1 MNPVII
7 GLGVVLVVI
16 IVYMIFG
23 NYLTGT
29 TSVAKEQDMTK
40 SIAAITADQLSVPD
54 AQRYSYG
61 LWIYVNAWPKTLN
74 ATGGVISTP
83 IFTRENDMDLQL
95 TGTTGTLVLVVYK
108 GTSSSANKEIQ
119 ITNNFPLQKWT
130 YITISK
136 DNTTVDLYLDG
147 KLVKSV
153 AIETTHKP
161 DATSPINFGLV
172 KDGSAFLAK
181 FTRRPRVADPQ
192 SVWNDYMGGS
202 GTGTAG
208 NGKLNVNLSLL
219 KDNVETSKFAIW

>member
-1 MNPVII
+1 MNPAII
-7 GLGVVLVVI
+7 ALGVVLVIV
-16 IVYMIFG
+16 IVYMVFG

-61 LWIYVNAWPKTLN
+61 LWIYVNAWPKTE
-74 ATGGVISTP
+74 TF
-83 IFTRENDMDLQL
+83 IFDRPDDMKLVL
-95 TGTTGTLVLVVYK
+95 LGTTGTLNLVVYNGHK
-108 GTSSSANKEIQ
+108 TTVPATPNKT
-119 ITNNFPLQKWT
+119 ITITTNFPLQKWT

-153 AIETTHKP
+153 AIDIDHKAN
-161 DATSPINFGLV
+161 ATSSINFGMV
-172 KDGSAFLAK
+172 RDGGSAFLAK

-202 GTGTAG
+202 GTGTTG
-208 NGKLNVNLSLL
+208 NGKMNVNLSLL

>member
-7 GLGVVLVVI
+7 VLGVVLVVI

-29 TSVAKEQDMTK
+29 TSVVKEQDMTK

-61 LWIYVNAWPKTLN
+61 LWIYVNAWP
-74 ATGGVISTP
+74 TGPTPTP
-83 IFTRENDMDLQL
+83 IFTRANDMKLVL
-95 TGTTGTLVLVVYK
+95 SGTTGTLELVVYK
-108 GTSSSANKEIQ
+108 GTSLSADKTIQ

-153 AIETTHKP
+153 AISTTHKP
-161 DATSPINFGLV
+161 DKTSPINFEII
-172 KDGSAFLAK
+172 KNGSAFMAK

-202 GTGTAG
+202 GTGSAG
-208 NGKLNVNLSLL
+208 NGKMNVNLSLL

>member
-29 TSVAKEQDMTK
+29 TSIAKEQDMTK
-40 SIAAITADQLSVPD
+40 SIAAITADQLSVPE

-61 LWIYVNAWPKTLN
+61 LWIYVNAWPT
-74 ATGGVISTP
+74 TDTS
-83 IFTRENDMDLQL
+83 IFTRVNDMDLKL
-95 TGTTGTLVLVVYK
+95 SGTTGTLNVIVYNGQK
-108 GTSSSANKEIQ
+108 TENTSDPNKEII

-153 AIETTHKP
+153 AIDSAHSP
-161 DATSPINFGLV
+161 DKTSPINFGLV
-172 KDGSAFLAK
+172 TNGSAFLAK

-208 NGKLNVNLSLL
+208 NGKMNVNLSLL

>member
-1 MNPVII
+1 MNPAII
-7 GLGVVLVVI
+7 VLGVVLVVI

-23 NYLTGT
+23 DYLTGT

-40 SIAAITADQLSVPD
+40 SIAAITADQLSVPE

-61 LWIYVNAWPKTLN
+61 LWIYVNAWPT
-74 ATGGVISTP
+74 TDTS
-83 IFTRENDMDLQL
+83 IFTRVSDMNLKL
-95 TGTTGTLVLVVYK
+95 SGTTGTLKVFVDK
-108 GTSSSANKEIQ
+108 GETSSDKEIT

-153 AIETTHKP
+153 AISTTHKP
-161 DATSPINFGLV
+161 DTTSPINFGLV
-172 KDGSAFLAK
+172 TNGSAFLAK

>member
-7 GLGVVLVVI
+7 GLGVVLVVVL
-16 IVYMIFG
+16 VYMIFG

-61 LWIYVNAWPKTLN
+61 LWIYVNGWP
-74 ATGGVISTP
+74 TGPIP
-83 IFTRENDMDLQL
+83 IFTRTDDMQL
-95 TGTTGTLVLVVYK
+95 KLSGTTGTLELVVYNGQK
-108 GTSSSANKEIQ
+108 ISNSSTPNKTIT

-153 AIETTHKP
+153 AIDSTHSP
-161 DATSPINFGLV
+161 DTTSPINFEII
-172 KDGSAFLAK
+172 KNGSAFMAK

-202 GTGTAG
+202 GTGSAG
-208 NGKLNVNLSLL
+208 NGKMNVNLSLL

>member
-7 GLGVVLVVI
+7 GLGVVLVVVL
-16 IVYMIFG
+16 VYMIFG

-61 LWIYVNAWPKTLN
+61 LWIYVNGWPTRP
-74 ATGGVISTP
+74 TPTP
-83 IFTRENDMDLQL
+83 IFTRANDMKLVL
-95 TGTTGTLVLVVYK
+95 SGTTGTLELVVYK
-108 GTSSSANKEIQ
+108 GTSISADKTIQ

-153 AIETTHKP
+153 AISTTHKP
-161 DATSPINFGLV
+161 DTTNPINFEII
-172 KDGSAFLAK
+172 KNGSAFMAK

-202 GTGTAG
+202 GTGSAG

>member
-7 GLGVVLVVI
+7 GLGVVLVVVL
-16 IVYMIFG
+16 VYMIFG

-61 LWIYVNAWPKTLN
+61 LWIYVNAWP
-74 ATGGVISTP
+74 TGTTPTP
-83 IFTRENDMDLQL
+83 IFTRTDDMELKL
-95 TGTTGTLVLVVYK
+95 SGTTGTLELVVYK
-108 GTSSSANKEIQ
+108 GTGASTDKLIT

-153 AIETTHKP
+153 AIATNHKP
-161 DATSPINFGLV
+161 DEQSSINFGLV
-172 KDGSAFLAK
+172 KGGSAFLAK

-202 GTGTAG
+202 GTGTTG
-208 NGKLNVNLSLL
+208 NGKMNLNLSLL